1 MQQAKLGAISIES
14 AATPMPL
21 HNADNTLAGQL
32 QRSGLAFMTDGKPAL
47 VQQIDLVV

>member
-1 MQQAKLGAISIES
+1 
-14 AATPMPL
+14 
-21 HNADNTLAGQL
+21 GQL